1 METLTVKGQEE
12 RPGEMGTFS
21 IPIRVLSHEYIG
33 LSKFM
38 ETYKCTSKTPCGD
51 PILLR

>member
-38 ETYKCTSKTPCGD
+38 ETYTSKTPCGD
-51 PILLR
+51 SILLR